1 MLPNSV
7 KCQAAVALEKMYLAE
22 QIAGRM
28 ELDRRAEREM
38 QIARDVQ
45 SRLFP
50 QTMPA
55 LAGQSYF
62 SAVEQG
68 RNEVGAEVL
77 LTISRELRESPEEYA
92 ATVATRPASSQCR
105 TNTISVVQCF

>member
-1 MLPNSV
+1 M
-7 KCQAAVALEKMYLAE
+7 AE

-45 SRLFP
+45 SRFFP
-50 QTMPA
+50 QIVPV

-68 RNEVGAEVL
+68 RNEVGAGVL
-77 LTISRELRESPEEYA
+77 LAISRELRESPEEYA
-92 ATVATRPASSQCR
+92 ATGATRPASPPRRSSMSHR
-105 TNTISVVQCF
+105 HG